1 MKAVLK
7 LNEELKIFAKI
18 LVDFRHLFFFSQRG
32 QCVTYQQV
40 ALTVQS
46 DLSLIKNL

>member
-18 LVDFRHLFFFSQRG
+18 LVDFRHLFFFTKRPMSQ
-32 QCVTYQQV
+32 C
-40 ALTVQS
+40 
-46 DLSLIKNL
+46 DLSAGGAHSAVRPVSN